1 MTETLQAQKPVHVVY
16 GWLNQDGS
24 YYFVSKALKDSPVIS
39 KDKKHSDSPEN
50 PEQIRIIKE
59 FDQEEDALEFLDQ
72 LVYALGL
79 ESDGSGTV
87 LNENANV
94 KYLRVGNTTALPVSV
109 YEVPSGQH
117 LGDYAS
123 VVEASEALGINKNSA
138 YACLRR
144 EHHAGEGKYLLMP
157 LGEPYKPIKK
167 KARRSRPRGNVHP
180 SAKTCVAYT
189 KGGEY
194 LGEYGS
200 YGECS
205 HDLDISKESIRCMVN
220 RKLYSSGN

>member
-1 MTETLQAQKPVHVVY
+1 MTQTLQAQKPVHVVY
-16 GWLNQDGS
+16 GWLIKDGS

-39 KDKKHSDSPEN
+39 KDKKNIKTPEN

-59 FDQEEDALEFLDQ
+59 FDQEEGALEFLDQ

-79 ESDGSGTV
+79 ESDGSGTL

-123 VVEASEALGINKNSA
+123 VVEASDALGINKNSA
-138 YACLRR
+138 YDCLRR

-157 LGEPYKPIKK
+157 IGKPYKPIKK
-167 KARRSRPRGNVHP
+167 KARRS
-180 SAKTCVAYT
+180 
-189 KGGEY
+189 
-194 LGEYGS
+194 
-200 YGECS
+200 
-205 HDLDISKESIRCMVN
+205 
-220 RKLYSSGN
+220 